1 MKNELIIFAAAIA
14 LLAGCSK
21 EEGAPAAERPC
32 IRLSTGVEAAT
43 RATDVAFEEG
53 DNFGLIVLSRTSE
66 TAPSLDGARYLNNG
80 LCTQTAEGVEMPT
93 VKYPEKSADFYAYYP
108 YREEFTAGSSFTF
121 TVQSDQSA
129 GRNYTNSD
137 LMSAV
142 RQNVAPTADAVEL
155 IFSHRLTRLDI
166 ELMPGEGFGAADE
179 LKGATVTA
187 KNVKSSCLFNLSDG
201 SVSEAGTPA
210 DLTPRGNGAK
220 VTGEAIEPMQLIVV
234 PQTLAAGEILFEI
247 ALGDETFFY
256 APNEELVLDGGK
268 YYRFEIRLNR
278 TNVSATSI
286 RIKYPV
292 PNGRDIFMKPYAFG
306 FLFTVSYSSPVLRLK
321 SQNDNPRPHGRAQEA
336 FDYFHQPE
344 RTAMTEC
351 KHIRFANSKS
361 AYCSTSLIFSGERFR
376 FGIAF
381 IRIAG
386 ERTTRP
392 PSCNVDRR

>member
-155 IFSHRLTRLDI
+155 TFSHRLTRLDI
-166 ELMPGEGFGAADE
+166 ELMPGEGFAAADE

-234 PQTLAAGEILFEI
+234 PPARYSSKSRWATRHSSMRPTRSWCSTAANTTASRFASTARMSRLPASASPRCRCNDSAAGS
-247 ALGDETFFY
+247 
-256 APNEELVLDGGK
+256 
-268 YYRFEIRLNR
+268 R
-278 TNVSATSI
+278 SI
-286 RIKYPV
+286 HASEKYPV
-292 PNGRDIFMKPYAFG
+292 PNGRDIFMKPYASG

-336 FDYFHQPE
+336 FDYF
-344 RTAMTEC
+344 
-351 KHIRFANSKS
+351 
-361 AYCSTSLIFSGERFR
+361 Y
-376 FGIAF
+376 
-381 IRIAG
+381 
-386 ERTTRP
+386 
-392 PSCNVDRR
+392 

>member
-80 LCTQTAEGVEMPT
+80 LCTQTAEGVEMPA

-155 IFSHRLTRLDI
+155 TFSHRLTRLDI
-166 ELMPGEGFGAADE
+166 ELMPGEGFAAADE

-201 SVSEAGTPA
+201 SVSEAGTCLLYTSPS
-210 DLTPRGNGAK
+210 PR
-220 VTGEAIEPMQLIVV
+220 
-234 PQTLAAGEILFEI
+234 
-247 ALGDETFFY
+247 D
-256 APNEELVLDGGK
+256 
-268 YYRFEIRLNR
+268 
-278 TNVSATSI
+278 
-286 RIKYPV
+286 
-292 PNGRDIFMKPYAFG
+292 
-306 FLFTVSYSSPVLRLK
+306 
-321 SQNDNPRPHGRAQEA
+321 
-336 FDYFHQPE
+336 
-344 RTAMTEC
+344 
-351 KHIRFANSKS
+351 
-361 AYCSTSLIFSGERFR
+361 
-376 FGIAF
+376 
-381 IRIAG
+381 
-386 ERTTRP
+386 TR
-392 PSCNVDRR
+392 

>member
-166 ELMPGEGFGAADE
+166 ELMPGEGFAAADE

-278 TNVSATSI
+278 TNVSATSV
-286 RIKYPV
+286 RITLTEIEATGKCSILIPS
-292 PNGRDIFMKPYAFG
+292 PNVAENHQFHNAMALVNRDAAVMIEEKDLTG
-306 FLFTVSYSSPVLRLK
+306 EKLWETVNTVL
-321 SQNDNPRPHGRAQEA
+321 SEPGRAEEIGKNA
-336 FDYFHQPE
+336 K
-344 RTAMTEC
+344 AMAVLD
-351 KHIRFANSKS
+351 AND
-361 AYCSTSLIFSGERFR
+361 
-376 FGIAF
+376 
-381 IRIAG
+381 RIYNIICEKAKK
-386 ERTTRP
+386 
-392 PSCNVDRR
+392 

>member
-1 MKNELIIFAAAIA
+1 MSH
-14 LLAGCSK
+14 SK
-21 EEGAPAAERPC
+21 
-32 IRLSTGVEAAT
+32 
-43 RATDVAFEEG
+43 RAT
-53 DNFGLIVLSRTSE
+53 NFGLIVLSRTSE

-155 IFSHRLTRLDI
+155 TFSHRLTRLDI
-166 ELMPGEGFGAADE
+166 ELMPGEGFAAADE

-256 APNEELVLDGGK
+256 APNEELVLDGGQ
-268 YYRFEIRLNR
+268 IL
-278 TNVSATSI
+278 
-286 RIKYPV
+286 PL
-292 PNGRDIFMKPYAFG
+292 RD
-306 FLFTVSYSSPVLRLK
+306 SPQPHECLGY
-321 SQNDNPRPHGRAQEA
+321 QRPHHLDAAVTTPPQAVVRYTLPKNIPSRMDG
-336 FDYFHQPE
+336 
-344 RTAMTEC
+344 
-351 KHIRFANSKS
+351 
-361 AYCSTSLIFSGERFR
+361 IFL
-376 FGIAF
+376 
-381 IRIAG
+381 
-386 ERTTRP
+386 
-392 PSCNVDRR
+392 

>member
-80 LCTQTAEGVEMPT
+80 LCTQTVEGGDTPL
-93 VKYPEKSADFYAYYP
+93 YAYYP

-155 IFSHRLTRLDI
+155 TFSHRLTRLDI
-166 ELMPGEGFGAADE
+166 ELMPGEGFAAADE

-278 TNVSATSI
+278 TNVSATSV
-286 RIKYPV
+286 RI
-292 PNGRDIFMKPYAFG
+292 
-306 FLFTVSYSSPVLRLK
+306 
-321 SQNDNPRPHGRAQEA
+321 
-336 FDYFHQPE
+336 
-344 RTAMTEC
+344 
-351 KHIRFANSKS
+351 
-361 AYCSTSLIFSGERFR
+361 TSMPL
-376 FGIAF
+376 
-381 IRIAG
+381 
-386 ERTTRP
+386 
-392 PSCNVDRR
+392 

>member
-43 RATDVAFEEG
+43 TDVAFEEG

-155 IFSHRLTRLDI
+155 TFSHRLTRLDI
-166 ELMPGEGFGAADE
+166 ELMPGEGFAAADE

-278 TNVSATSI
+278 TNVSATGV
-286 RIKYPV
+286 RI
-292 PNGRDIFMKPYAFG
+292 
-306 FLFTVSYSSPVLRLK
+306 
-321 SQNDNPRPHGRAQEA
+321 
-336 FDYFHQPE
+336 
-344 RTAMTEC
+344 
-351 KHIRFANSKS
+351 
-361 AYCSTSLIFSGERFR
+361 TSMPL
-376 FGIAF
+376 
-381 IRIAG
+381 
-386 ERTTRP
+386 
-392 PSCNVDRR
+392 

>member
-155 IFSHRLTRLDI
+155 I
-166 ELMPGEGFGAADE
+166 
-179 LKGATVTA
+179 
-187 KNVKSSCLFNLSDG
+187 NLSDG
-201 SVSEAGTPA
+201 SMSEAGTPA

-286 RIKYPV
+286 RI
-292 PNGRDIFMKPYAFG
+292 
-306 FLFTVSYSSPVLRLK
+306 
-321 SQNDNPRPHGRAQEA
+321 
-336 FDYFHQPE
+336 
-344 RTAMTEC
+344 
-351 KHIRFANSKS
+351 
-361 AYCSTSLIFSGERFR
+361 TSMPL
-376 FGIAF
+376 
-381 IRIAG
+381 
-386 ERTTRP
+386 
-392 PSCNVDRR
+392 

>member
-1 MKNELIIFAAAIA
+1 M
-14 LLAGCSK
+14 
-21 EEGAPAAERPC
+21 PA
-32 IRLSTGVEAAT
+32 
-43 RATDVAFEEG
+43 
-53 DNFGLIVLSRTSE
+53 
-66 TAPSLDGARYLNNG
+66 
-80 LCTQTAEGVEMPT
+80 
-93 VKYPEKSADFYAYYP
+93 VKYPEKSADFYDYYP

-155 IFSHRLTRLDI
+155 TFSHRLTRLDI
-166 ELMPGEGFGAADE
+166 ELMPGEGFAAADE

-278 TNVSATSI
+278 TNVSATGV
-286 RIKYPV
+286 RI
-292 PNGRDIFMKPYAFG
+292 
-306 FLFTVSYSSPVLRLK
+306 
-321 SQNDNPRPHGRAQEA
+321 
-336 FDYFHQPE
+336 
-344 RTAMTEC
+344 
-351 KHIRFANSKS
+351 
-361 AYCSTSLIFSGERFR
+361 TSMPL
-376 FGIAF
+376 
-381 IRIAG
+381 
-386 ERTTRP
+386 
-392 PSCNVDRR
+392 